1 MKIDSPSSIT
11 SREAS
16 IRLEWISTRILP
28 GVAVLLLSIPLCQWA
43 DSILPDDIVPVYVI
57 YMMSVTVLWSTYMA
71 VQYAFVGIAL
81 TWKNKTHA
89 CTNQTATNES
99 TAQKPVFLL
108 EAMPIINESEN
119 IDTICKVE
127 TIEEISEAE
136 VVEDV
141 CVAETEELT
150 KENHASSTYQQGIDD
165 FYQSQAESQKKKL
178 DTIHEYLLYIM
189 SPFVY
194 EEDMD
199 EFCTDLL
206 RFAMNHNYRPEVEWK
221 RYKTKLSSF
230 DVRHMVWSIATR
242 LGLGKGKVY
251 SNDDCACYIERRF
264 ASLCVTASGEQEPDC
279 HIQQR
284 PDSLRLPWE
293 RRTAVSYSFATGWR
307 ERLKLIS
314 LTNPASK
321 HKHHI
326 TGHIRYKTLVW
337 LYCVYT
343 FLVINLTQN
352 TAKISTVIH
361 YTYVFDV
368 IKIHFK
374 NLF

>member
-11 SREAS
+11 PREAS

-43 DSILPDDIVPVYVI
+43 DSNLPDDIVPVGII
-57 YMMSVTVLWSTYMA
+57 YMMSVIVLWSMYMA
-71 VQYAFVGIAL
+71 VQYAFVGIAQ
-81 TWKNKTHA
+81 TWKTKTHS
-89 CTNQTATNES
+89 CNNQTATNES

-108 EAMPIINESEN
+108 EAMPVVAESNVNESVCN
-119 IDTICKVE
+119 
-127 TIEEISEAE
+127 SE
-136 VVEDV
+136 VVEEI
-141 CVAETEELT
+141 AEKTTVTDSKVISEEANPD
-150 KENHASSTYQQGIDD
+150 KEPSTASTAPASSTYQQGIDD

-206 RFAMNHNYRPEVEWK
+206 RFAMDHNYRPEVEWK

-230 DVRHMVWSIATR
+230 DVRHLVWSIAIR

-264 ASLCVTASGEQEPDC
+264 ASLCVTASGEPLS
-279 HIQQR
+279 H
-284 PDSLRLPWE
+284 STLR
-293 RRTAVSYSFATGWR
+293 
-307 ERLKLIS
+307 
-314 LTNPASK
+314 
-321 HKHHI
+321 
-326 TGHIRYKTLVW
+326 
-337 LYCVYT
+337 
-343 FLVINLTQN
+343 NLTVTSNSDQ
-352 TAKISTVIH
+352 IH
-361 YTYVFDV
+361 CD
-368 IKIHFK
+368 IQGADGL
-374 NLF
+374 LFHIPSQLGVEKG

>member
-43 DSILPDDIVPVYVI
+43 DSNLPDDIVPVGII
-57 YMMSVTVLWSTYMA
+57 YMMSVIVLWSMYKA
-71 VQYAFVGIAL
+71 VQYAFVGIAQ
-81 TWKNKTHA
+81 TWKTKTHA
-89 CTNQTATNES
+89 CNNQTATDES
-99 TAQKPVFLL
+99 TAQKPVSLL
-108 EAMPIINESEN
+108 EAMPVVAASNVNESVCDAEM
-119 IDTICKVE
+119 V
-127 TIEEISEAE
+127 EEIAEKTTVTDSKVISEEANP
-136 VVEDV
+136 D
-141 CVAETEELT
+141 
-150 KENHASSTYQQGIDD
+150 KEPSTASTAPVSSTYQQGIDD

-206 RFAMNHNYRPEVEWK
+206 RFAMDHNYRPEVEWK

-230 DVRHMVWSIATR
+230 DVRHLVWSIAIR

-264 ASLCVTASGEQEPDC
+264 ASLCVTASGEPLS
-279 HIQQR
+279 H
-284 PDSLRLPWE
+284 STLR
-293 RRTAVSYSFATGWR
+293 
-307 ERLKLIS
+307 
-314 LTNPASK
+314 
-321 HKHHI
+321 
-326 TGHIRYKTLVW
+326 
-337 LYCVYT
+337 
-343 FLVINLTQN
+343 NLTVTSNSDQ
-352 TAKISTVIH
+352 IH
-361 YTYVFDV
+361 CD
-368 IKIHFK
+368 IQGE
-374 NLF
+374 NGLLFHIPSQLGI

>member
-43 DSILPDDIVPVYVI
+43 DSNLPDGIVPVSIIYLMIVI
-57 YMMSVTVLWSTYMA
+57 ILWSTYMA
-71 VQYAFVGIAL
+71 VQYAFVGIAQ
-81 TWKNKTHA
+81 TRKNKTHA
-89 CTNQTATNES
+89 CNNQTATNES

-108 EAMPIINESEN
+108 EAMPMVAESNVNESVC
-119 IDTICKVE
+119 D
-127 TIEEISEAE
+127 AE
-136 VVEDV
+136 VVEEIVEKTTVKDSKV
-141 CVAETEELT
+141 ISEEANPDNEPST
-150 KENHASSTYQQGIDD
+150 VSAASASSTYQQGIDD

-206 RFAMNHNYRPEVEWK
+206 RFAMDHNYRPEVEWK

-230 DVRHMVWSIATR
+230 DVRHLVWSIAIR

-251 SNDDCACYIERRF
+251 CNDDCACYIERRF
-264 ASLCVTASGEQEPDC
+264 ASLCVTGSGEPLS
-279 HIQQR
+279 H
-284 PDSLRLPWE
+284 STLR
-293 RRTAVSYSFATGWR
+293 
-307 ERLKLIS
+307 
-314 LTNPASK
+314 
-321 HKHHI
+321 
-326 TGHIRYKTLVW
+326 
-337 LYCVYT
+337 
-343 FLVINLTQN
+343 NLTVTSNSDQ
-352 TAKISTVIH
+352 IH
-361 YTYVFDV
+361 CD
-368 IKIHFK
+368 IQGADGL
-374 NLF
+374 LFHIPSQLGIEKD

>member
-43 DSILPDDIVPVYVI
+43 DSNLPDGIVPVSIIYLMIVI
-57 YMMSVTVLWSTYMA
+57 ILRSIYMA
-71 VQYAFVGIAL
+71 VQYAFVGIAQ
-81 TWKNKTHA
+81 TRKTKDKASINNNNSHEEDVQA
-89 CTNQTATNES
+89 
-99 TAQKPVFLL
+99 PVFLL

-119 IDTICKVE
+119 IDTICEVE
-127 TIEEISEAE
+127 TSEEINETE
-136 VVEDV
+136 IVEDV
-141 CVAETEELT
+141 CAEDTEVLA
-150 KENHASSTYQQGIDD
+150 KDNHASATYQQGIDD

-206 RFAMNHNYRPEVEWK
+206 RFAMDHNYRPEVEWK
-221 RYKTKLSSF
+221 RFKTKLSSF
-230 DVRHMVWSIATR
+230 DVRHLVWSIAIR

-264 ASLCVTASGEQEPDC
+264 ASLCVTGSGEPLS
-279 HIQQR
+279 H
-284 PDSLRLPWE
+284 STLR
-293 RRTAVSYSFATGWR
+293 
-307 ERLKLIS
+307 
-314 LTNPASK
+314 
-321 HKHHI
+321 
-326 TGHIRYKTLVW
+326 
-337 LYCVYT
+337 
-343 FLVINLTQN
+343 NLTVTSNSDQ
-352 TAKISTVIH
+352 IH
-361 YTYVFDV
+361 CD
-368 IKIHFK
+368 IQGADGL
-374 NLF
+374 LFHIPSQLGIEKD

>member
-43 DSILPDDIVPVYVI
+43 DSNLPNGIIPVSIIYLMIVI
-57 YMMSVTVLWSTYMA
+57 VLWS
-71 VQYAFVGIAL
+71 IAQ

-89 CTNQTATNES
+89 CNNQTATNES

-108 EAMPIINESEN
+108 EAIPVYNESEG
-119 IDTICKVE
+119 IDTACEAE
-127 TIEEISEAE
+127 TAEEISETE
-136 VVEDV
+136 VIEEAYM
-141 CVAETEELT
+141 AETGELAKDNHVSVTYQQTEVIEEAYMAETGELA
-150 KENHASSTYQQGIDD
+150 KDNHVSVTYQQGIDD

-206 RFAMNHNYRPEVEWK
+206 RFAMDHNYRPEVEWK

-264 ASLCVTASGEQEPDC
+264 ASLCVTASGEPLS
-279 HIQQR
+279 H
-284 PDSLRLPWE
+284 STLR
-293 RRTAVSYSFATGWR
+293 
-307 ERLKLIS
+307 
-314 LTNPASK
+314 
-321 HKHHI
+321 
-326 TGHIRYKTLVW
+326 
-337 LYCVYT
+337 
-343 FLVINLTQN
+343 NLTVTSNSDQ
-352 TAKISTVIH
+352 IH
-361 YTYVFDV
+361 CD
-368 IKIHFK
+368 IQGEDGL
-374 NLF
+374 LFHIPSQLGVEKDRR

>member
-11 SREAS
+11 PREAS

-43 DSILPDDIVPVYVI
+43 DSNLPDGIVPVSIIYPMIVI
-57 YMMSVTVLWSTYMA
+57 VLWSMYMA

-89 CTNQTATNES
+89 CNNQTATNES

-108 EAMPIINESEN
+108 EAMPMVAESNGTESVCN
-119 IDTICKVE
+119 
-127 TIEEISEAE
+127 AE
-136 VVEDV
+136 VVEEI
-141 CVAETEELT
+141 AEKTTVTDSKVILEEANPDKEPSTALT
-150 KENHASSTYQQGIDD
+150 APASSTYQQGIDD

-206 RFAMNHNYRPEVEWK
+206 RFAMDHNYRPEAEWK
-221 RYKTKLSSF
+221 KFKIKLSSF
-230 DVRHMVWSIATR
+230 DVRHLVWSIAIR

-264 ASLCVTASGEQEPDC
+264 ASLCVTASGEPLS
-279 HIQQR
+279 H
-284 PDSLRLPWE
+284 STLR
-293 RRTAVSYSFATGWR
+293 
-307 ERLKLIS
+307 
-314 LTNPASK
+314 
-321 HKHHI
+321 
-326 TGHIRYKTLVW
+326 
-337 LYCVYT
+337 
-343 FLVINLTQN
+343 NLTVTSNSDQ
-352 TAKISTVIH
+352 IH
-361 YTYVFDV
+361 CD
-368 IKIHFK
+368 IQGADGL
-374 NLF
+374 LFHIPSQLGVEKG

>member
-43 DSILPDDIVPVYVI
+43 DSNLPDGIVPVSIIYLMIVI
-57 YMMSVTVLWSTYMA
+57 ILWSIYMA
-71 VQYAFVGIAL
+71 VQYAFVGIAQ
-81 TWKNKTHA
+81 TRKTKDKASINNNNSHEEDVQA
-89 CTNQTATNES
+89 
-99 TAQKPVFLL
+99 PVFLL

-119 IDTICKVE
+119 IDTICEVE
-127 TIEEISEAE
+127 TSEEINETE
-136 VVEDV
+136 IVEDV
-141 CVAETEELT
+141 CAEDTEVLA
-150 KENHASSTYQQGIDD
+150 KDNHASATYQQGIDD

-206 RFAMNHNYRPEVEWK
+206 RFAMDHNYRPEVEWK

-230 DVRHMVWSIATR
+230 DVRHLVWSIAAR

-251 SNDDCACYIERRF
+251 SNDDCACYIEHRF
-264 ASLCVTASGEQEPDC
+264 ASLCVTASGEPLS
-279 HIQQR
+279 HNT
-284 PDSLRLPWE
+284 LR
-293 RRTAVSYSFATGWR
+293 
-307 ERLKLIS
+307 
-314 LTNPASK
+314 
-321 HKHHI
+321 
-326 TGHIRYKTLVW
+326 
-337 LYCVYT
+337 
-343 FLVINLTQN
+343 NLTVTSNSDQ
-352 TAKISTVIH
+352 IH
-361 YTYVFDV
+361 CD
-368 IKIHFK
+368 IQGEDGL
-374 NLF
+374 LFHIPSQLGVEKD

>member
-43 DSILPDDIVPVYVI
+43 DSNLPDGIVPVSIIYLMIVI
-57 YMMSVTVLWSTYMA
+57 ILWSTYMA
-71 VQYAFVGIAL
+71 VQYAFVGIAQ
-81 TWKNKTHA
+81 TRKNKTHA
-89 CTNQTATNES
+89 CNNQTATNES

-108 EAMPIINESEN
+108 EAMPMVAESNVNESVC
-119 IDTICKVE
+119 D
-127 TIEEISEAE
+127 AE
-136 VVEDV
+136 VVEEIVEKTTVKDSKV
-141 CVAETEELT
+141 ISEEANPDNEPST
-150 KENHASSTYQQGIDD
+150 VSAASASSTYQQGIDD

-206 RFAMNHNYRPEVEWK
+206 RFAMDHNYRPEVEWK
-221 RYKTKLSSF
+221 RFKTKLSSF
-230 DVRHMVWSIATR
+230 DVRHLVWSIAIR

-264 ASLCVTASGEQEPDC
+264 ASLCVTGSGEPLS
-279 HIQQR
+279 H
-284 PDSLRLPWE
+284 STLR
-293 RRTAVSYSFATGWR
+293 
-307 ERLKLIS
+307 
-314 LTNPASK
+314 
-321 HKHHI
+321 
-326 TGHIRYKTLVW
+326 
-337 LYCVYT
+337 
-343 FLVINLTQN
+343 NLTVTSNSDQ
-352 TAKISTVIH
+352 IH
-361 YTYVFDV
+361 CD
-368 IKIHFK
+368 IQGADGL
-374 NLF
+374 LFHIPSQLGIEKD